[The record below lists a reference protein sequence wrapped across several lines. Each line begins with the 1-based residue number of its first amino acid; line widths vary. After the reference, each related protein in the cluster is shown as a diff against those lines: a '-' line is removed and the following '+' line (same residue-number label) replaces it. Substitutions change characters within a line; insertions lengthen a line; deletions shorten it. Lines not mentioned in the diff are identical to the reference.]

1 MDKKK
6 NTETEILKAAKK
18 IFIEHGY
25 AGARMQAI
33 ADEAKINKAMLHYYY
48 RSKEMLFDKI
58 MEGAIEMMS
67 KQFIDALSGTTP
79 IMTKLKVLIN
89 NYTDTIIRN
98 PHIPIFILHE
108 MARNRLYFQNK
119 MQQRL
124 EQNNVFQNFLLQ
136 IAEEQKKGILRAI
149 PVPQFMFTVMS
160 LIIFPHIA
168 KPVFSKIFTLE
179 DDIYAQMMEER
190 KEHIYNVL
198 RSALML

>member
-6 NTETEILKAAKK
+6 NTEAEILKAAKK
-18 IFIEHGY
+18 IFIEHGF

-48 RSKEMLFDKI
+48 RNKEMLFEKI
-58 MEGAIEMMS
+58 MEGAVEMMS
-67 KQFIDALSGTTP
+67 KQFINALSGTAP
-79 IMTKLKVLIN
+79 VMDKLKILIN
-89 NYTDTIIRN
+89 SYTDTINQN
-98 PHIPIFILHE
+98 PHIPIFILNE
-108 MARNRLYFQNK
+108 MARNQLYFQDK

-136 IAEEQKKGILRAI
+136 IAEEQEQGILRPI
-149 PVPQFMFTVMS
+149 PVPQFMLTVMS

-168 KPVFSKIFTLE
+168 KPVFLKIFTLE
-179 DDIYAQMMEER
+179 ADVYAQMMQDR

-198 RSALML
+198 ENALAL

>member
-6 NTETEILKAAKK
+6 NTEAEILKAAKK
-18 IFIEHGY
+18 IFIEHGF

-48 RSKEMLFDKI
+48 RNKEMLFEKI
-58 MEGAIEMMS
+58 MEGAVEMMS
-67 KQFIDALSGTTP
+67 KQFINALSGSAP
-79 IMTKLKVLIN
+79 VMDKLKVLIN
-89 NYTDTIIRN
+89 SYTDTINQN
-98 PHIPIFILHE
+98 PHIPIFILNE
-108 MARNRLYFQNK
+108 MARNQLYFQDK

-136 IAEEQKKGILRAI
+136 IVEEQEQGILRPI
-149 PVPQFMFTVMS
+149 PVPQFMLTVMS

-168 KPVFSKIFTLE
+168 KPVFLKIFTLE
-179 DDIYAQMMEER
+179 ADVYAQMMQDR

-198 RSALML
+198 ENALAL